1 MPKRFLQYLKEE
13 EQQQGYD
20 PLFVFWFFAR
30 GRWGAGGNPN
40 NTLGG
45 ALGGFA
51 TWGEHPRMINMPQF
65 MLDLYDWNGDGI
77 IGDNDQELIF
87 QIAKLAWEI
96 YEETGEFPPIMTP
109 ADYRQNWAYYRV
121 LYGKDFPDPNGFAE
135 VPGNFPDS
143 PDTTFP
149 GDDATTLLGLKGL
162 LAWWSSESLAGIL
175 DLYQIIYPDVYNE
188 VLRLYDYNGDGTI
201 DFGAG
206 SGTAAGAEYIVWIF
220 MVSYFQE
227 MGYVVT
233 DVPIVPA
240 YEFQEFIN
248 NIAMFSDKSLIDYLS
263 NSFKDYFGPEALA
276 ALFNIV
282 PDYPTSPPPPPEEI
296 PQNQA
301 PPPQIG
307 GLG

>member
-1 MPKRFLQYLKEE
+1 MPKSFLQYLKEE
-13 EQQQGYD
+13 EQQQGDYD
-20 PLFVFWFFAR
+20 PVFVFWFYAK

-51 TWGEHPRMINMPQF
+51 TWGGHPKMINMPQF

-87 QIAKLAWEI
+87 QIATLAYEI

-135 VPGNFPDS
+135 QPGSFPDR
-143 PDTTFP
+143 PDTLFP
-149 GDDATTLLGLKGL
+149 GPDATTIRGLEGL
-162 LAWWSSESLAGIL
+162 LTWWTSEFLSGAL
-175 DLYQIIYPDVYNE
+175 DFYQIVYPDVYNE
-188 VLRLYDYNGDGTI
+188 VLRLYDYDGDGRITFYN
-201 DFGAG
+201 DRAEK
-206 SGTAAGAEYIVWIF
+206 TAWLF
-220 MVSYFQE
+220 MAYYFNE
-227 MGYVVT
+227 MGYLSLDLPAVT
-233 DVPIVPA
+233 ADN
-240 YEFQEFIN
+240 FQDFIS
-248 NIAMFSDKSLIDYLS
+248 NIAMFSDKSLADYIPDSFDIDGD
-263 NSFKDYFGPEALA
+263 FLA
-276 ALFNIV
+276 NIV
-282 PDYPTSPPPPPEEI
+282 RDYPTSPPPPPEEI